1 MSKLL
6 FNKIWKQIN
15 LKCTFFYT
23 EIWKSVSKC
32 IQAKE
37 YYIWQNSITLLFFI
51 IIILPHLSF
60 ISEMQINYYSVL
72 NLILLLVQ

>member
-1 MSKLL
+1 M
-6 FNKIWKQIN
+6 KIDKFKVYI
-15 LKCTFFYT
+15 FYT